1 MTDENDNLI
10 LGALEV
16 CDLPELQISDLHVRV
31 DTGAKTSSLHV
42 DNIEAKRVKGIKQVS
57 FDIHPDIHNV
67 SRVVRR
73 SSKVKEVRLIKSSNA
88 AKEKR
93 YVIETLISMGG
104 RTWPIEVTLTDR
116 SGMSYL
122 MLLGRQA
129 MMHGV
134 LVDPSR
140 EYLLNAEL
148 TSVSDTKPDTES
160 DIEADT
166 ESEIETDS

>member
-1 MTDENDNLI
+1 MTEDNDKLI

-16 CDLPELQISDLHVRV
+16 CALPELQITDLHIRV

-42 DNIEAKRVKGIKQVS
+42 DNIEAKRIKGVKWVS

-67 SRVVRR
+67 DRVVRR
-73 SSKVKEVRLIKSSNA
+73 ASRVKEVRLIKSSNA

-93 YVIETLISMGG
+93 YVIETLITLGG

-116 SGMSYL
+116 SNMSYL

-129 MMHGV
+129 MMDRV
-134 LVDPSR
+134 LVNPSR
-140 EYLLNAEL
+140 EYLLQPDL
-148 TSVSDTKPDTES
+148 TSVSDMKA
-160 DIEADT
+160 EADT
-166 ESEIETDS
+166 DADHDADSD

>member
-1 MTDENDNLI
+1 MTDDNDKLI

-16 CDLPELQISDLHVRV
+16 CELPELQISDLHMRV

-42 DNIEAKRVKGIKQVS
+42 DNVEAKRLKGVKWVS

-67 SRVVRR
+67 ERVERR
-73 SSKVKEVRLIKSSNA
+73 SSKVKERRLIKSSNA

-93 YVIETLISMGG
+93 YVIETLITVGG

-116 SGMSYL
+116 SSMSYL

-129 MMHGV
+129 MDRI
-134 LVDPSR
+134 LVDPAQ
-140 EYLLNAEL
+140 EYMQGLGQSTKADIDINDD
-148 TSVSDTKPDTES
+148 SDD
-160 DIEADT
+160 AD
-166 ESEIETDS
+166 DN

>member
-1 MTDENDNLI
+1 MTEDNDKLI

-16 CDLPELQISDLHVRV
+16 CELPELQISDLHIRV

-42 DNIEAKRVKGIKQVS
+42 DNIEAKRIKGIKWVS

-67 SRVVRR
+67 SRVLRR

-93 YVIETLISMGG
+93 YVIETMITIGG
-104 RTWPIEVTLTDR
+104 RSWPIEVTLTDR
-116 SGMSYL
+116 SNMSYL

-129 MMHGV
+129 MMDRV
-134 LVDPSR
+134 LVNPSR
-140 EYLLNAEL
+140 EYLLQADL
-148 TSVSDTKPDTES
+148 TCVSDMKTASDADT
-160 DIEADT
+160 DNEAD
-166 ESEIETDS
+166 SD

>member
-1 MTDENDNLI
+1 MTEDNDKLI

-16 CDLPELQISDLHVRV
+16 CHLPELQISDLHIRV

-42 DNIEAKRVKGIKQVS
+42 DNIEAKRIKGIKWVS

-67 SRVVRR
+67 SRVLRR

-93 YVIETLISMGG
+93 YVIETMITIGG
-104 RTWPIEVTLTDR
+104 RSWPIEVTLTDR
-116 SGMSYL
+116 SNMSYL

-129 MMHGV
+129 MMDRV

-140 EYLLNAEL
+140 EFLLSPEL
-148 TSVSDTKPDTES
+148 TSVSDSKAES
-160 DIEADT
+160 DSD
-166 ESEIETDS
+166 SEMDGFSS